1 MLNFLFGQS
10 SKATTTTDVS
20 EHQTEMQTPTIG
32 QEDQYHT
39 EDAPSTP
46 KSPSKD
52 TATAPTTNSTSDTTN
67 SSNKPKH
74 VFCHWH
80 GDCSGSMQ
88 SMGDAGSKEGKNFCN
103 EWRDFAKSNVETETE
118 ISFYTFSAEGNLVY
132 RGDPSAMTDH
142 DIEKC
147 GRAMRPSSTT
157 CLYDTAVPQAKE
169 FLANINAAY
178 NALPDEV
185 KSSKTIKEVIGSTFM
200 IMTDGVD
207 NMSNRYGSDDLKDI
221 FAQLKQV
228 GTTVC
233 FAAANMDSISVG
245 KDYGLDENTCLQMG
259 SDEKT
264 GQTALR
270 SMTKAAIRTTTRS
283 RSRDTEATDES
294 YEVFTEA
301 ERFAS
306 CDPVEAAIYTKNARK
321 VGIF

>member
-32 QEDQYHT
+32 EEDQYQS

-52 TATAPTTNSTSDTTN
+52 TTTDSTSETNN

-103 EWRDFAKSNVETETE
+103 EWRVFGKSNPETNTE

-132 RGDPSAMTDH
+132 RGDPSTMTDH
-142 DIEKC
+142 DIENC

-157 CLYDTAVPQAKE
+157 CLYDTAVPQAKK

-185 KSSKTIKEVIGSTFM
+185 KSSKTIKELIGSTFM
-200 IMTDGVD
+200 LMTDGVD
-207 NMSNRYGSDDLKDI
+207 NMSNKYGSDDLKNI

-259 SDEKT
+259 SDPNS

-283 RSRDTEATDES
+283 RSKDTEATDES
-294 YEVFTEA
+294 YEVFTQA

-306 CDPVEAAIYTKNARK
+306 CDPDEAAIYSKKSKK
-321 VGIF
+321 VSLF

>member
-1 MLNFLFGQS
+1 MLNFLFG
-10 SKATTTTDVS
+10 KTTKPTTTPDVS
-20 EHQTEMQTPTIG
+20 EAQTEMQRPGTVLSREE
-32 QEDQYHT
+32 QWYT

-46 KSPSKD
+46 KTPSKD
-52 TATAPTTNSTSDTTN
+52 TTDTTDNTSDSNN

-103 EWRDFAKSNVETETE
+103 EWRTFAKSNPETETE
-118 ISFYTFSAEGNLVY
+118 MSFYTFSAEGKLVY
-132 RGDPSAMTDH
+132 RGDPATMTDH
-142 DIEKC
+142 NIEKC

-185 KSSKTIKEVIGSTFM
+185 KSSMTIKQVIGSTFM
-200 IMTDGVD
+200 LMTDGVD
-207 NMSNRYGSDDLKDI
+207 NMSHKYGSNDLKNI
-221 FAQLKQV
+221 FAQLKEV

-233 FAAANMDSISVG
+233 FAAANMDAMSVG

-259 SDEKT
+259 SSEET
-264 GQTALR
+264 GKTALR
-270 SMTKAAIRTTTRS
+270 AMTDAAIRSAT

-294 YEVFTEA
+294 YEVFTQA
-301 ERFAS
+301 ERFQS
-306 CDPVEAAIYTKNARK
+306 CDPVEAAMYTKKGRK
-321 VGIF
+321 IGLF

>member
-10 SKATTTTDVS
+10 SKPTSTTDAS
-20 EHQTEMQTPTIG
+20 EHQTEMQTPTTG

-52 TATAPTTNSTSDTTN
+52 TTTDSTSETTN

-103 EWRDFAKSNVETETE
+103 EWRDFGKSNPETTTE

-132 RGDPSAMTDH
+132 RGDPSAMTDR
-142 DIEKC
+142 DIENC

-207 NMSNRYGSDDLKDI
+207 NMSNKYGSDDLKNI

-228 GTTVC
+228 GTTVVFC
-233 FAAANMDSISVG
+233 AANMSATSVG

-259 SDEKT
+259 SDFDS

-294 YEVFTEA
+294 YEVFTQA

-306 CDPVEAAIYTKNARK
+306 CDPDEAAIYSKK
-321 VGIF
+321 SKKISLF